1 MKIYKI
7 SEITD
12 IKEETKEITVATVVK
27 SGDKVLILKRGGTAP
42 WMPNMWNL
50 PVGGVEEGESLES
63 AAIREC
69 QEESGITIKSL
80 NKVSSFDDPSG
91 FTLIVF
97 SAEPIDINVSLN
109 FESSAYVW
117 VDLSNYMNYDYVPYV
132 KQCILSVLKSN

>member
-7 SEITD
+7 SQVEETT
-12 IKEETKEITVATVVK
+12 EETKEVTVATVVK
-27 SGDKVLILKRGGTAP
+27 NGDKVLILKRGGTAP

-50 PVGGVEEGESLES
+50 PGGGVEEGESLEA

-80 NKVSSFDDPSG
+80 NRIASFADPSG

-97 SAEPIDINVSLN
+97 SAEPVDVNVSLN

-117 VDLSNYMNYDYVPYV
+117 VDLSNYMKYDYVPYV
-132 KQCILSVLKSN
+132 KQCIDSVLNSN